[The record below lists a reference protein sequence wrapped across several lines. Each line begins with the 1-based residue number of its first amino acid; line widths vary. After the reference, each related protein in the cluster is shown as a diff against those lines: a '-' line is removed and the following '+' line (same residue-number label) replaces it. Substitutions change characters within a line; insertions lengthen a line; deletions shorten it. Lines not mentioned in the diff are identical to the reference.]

1 VYLPKSKILVS
12 ADMGPPA
19 AGTPVANVS
28 ASSVS
33 LFNNIK
39 RLKLDVSQHV
49 PIHGNPSSNG
59 DFEKTVAPA
68 AARARPAG
76 AEGN

>member
-1 VYLPKSKILVS
+1 
-12 ADMGPPA
+12 MGPPA

-28 ASSVS
+28 ANSVA
-33 LFNNIK
+33 LYNNIK

-49 PIHGNPSSNG
+49 PIHGNPSSNA
-59 DFEKTVAPA
+59 DFETTVGPA

-76 AEGN
+76 AGG